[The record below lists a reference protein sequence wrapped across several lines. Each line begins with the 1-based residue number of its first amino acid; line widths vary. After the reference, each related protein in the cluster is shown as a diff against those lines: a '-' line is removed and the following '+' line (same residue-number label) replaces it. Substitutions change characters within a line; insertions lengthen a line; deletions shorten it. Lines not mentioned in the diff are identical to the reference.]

1 MQPKDRS
8 WRVRWSAAS
17 KFERLCAALG
27 ASITNG
33 KLCPA
38 YVALLQDVEAEVRAA
53 ASFNVVA
60 VASLMD
66 LGTVLSQLLPCVQQL
81 TSDASEHVR
90 TALAS
95 GINDLAPI
103 LGREHTIEQLI
114 PLLLNLL
121 RDASSEVR
129 CIARHFCGCNPCR

>member
-1 MQPKDRS
+1 M
-8 WRVRWSAAS
+8 RWSAAS

-27 ASITNG
+27 SAITNG

-53 ASFNVVA
+53 AGFNVVK
-60 VASLMD
+60 VAGLME
-66 LGTVLSQLLPCVQQL
+66 LSTVLSQLLPCVQQL
-81 TSDASEHVR
+81 TLDASEHVR

-121 RDASSEVR
+121 RDSSSEVSAS
-129 CIARHFCGCNPCR
+129 ARPTDRRA